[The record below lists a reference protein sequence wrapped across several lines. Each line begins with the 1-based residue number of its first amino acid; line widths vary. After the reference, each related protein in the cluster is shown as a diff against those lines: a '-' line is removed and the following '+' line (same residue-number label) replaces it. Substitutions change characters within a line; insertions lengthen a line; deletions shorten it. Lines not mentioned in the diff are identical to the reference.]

1 MKIKQEYIPDV
12 VNTHHSTP
20 ARSHQPQTGLF
31 DESDVDDDD
40 YSVRSDDDRKI
51 PAPTRPKSTRKRQF
65 DDSDVPACSPDVPP
79 AKRMRFQTQKQ
90 PEIRYKT
97 RQYVLESG
105 THQINYVGPAMTRTT
120 KKVRNSSGAPRPA
133 KQAATYQNW
142 SDQSG
147 DIAAQ
152 SDPMADP
159 QFPISDHDHDR
170 GDSHH
175 QLPRVLDLGHI
186 GPPRRTAIVQISFS
200 TAAAT
205 FGSPSVHI
213 FPHNANVILRPTG
226 FEILPTP
233 LRPRAPTPTSE
244 MTDASDDVPARST
257 TNIYR
262 DDDMDDDD
270 DDDNDSDVVNASSV
284 VSIYCPC
291 PNQLCLSVRNQT
303 LPTKAQKAPADV
315 EVEEQSNGDKKESQK
330 QLGAPPMNQNST
342 CSVPDSSDNDDST
355 GTSSFIPDSFTVK
368 TMDSL
373 TLMDRMTTRKATKN
387 IIMTKN
393 IPRPARLLPP
403 AKSSQ
408 QPRQFAT
415 PINVANP
422 FYVKP
427 PINAAI
433 PFTISID
440 DDETETPSTP
450 SSRHKTQPCQI
461 NDLKTFNTSGPRNLD
476 APPSPAVSLNSELFS
491 PLFSNLSSSHD
502 STFDCLSTTTGIT
515 AFLELSDD
523 DETLELPYHLDKLH
537 IPSPE
542 DNILDPIHH
551 IPFLQHHSDLDSRTN
566 PHASLLFYADATLQ
580 DDINGPITMCNLP
593 TCVDSSIT
601 AASFCLCYIQSNP
614 ATKQCIC
621 DLTTEHLRLLMCN
634 LYPILIAGSDKD
646 PNQEEFIQFIQ
657 HTFNR
662 TTNLVMDN
670 LSSEHRSQLTN
681 GIPSLFVSL
690 LSDYEPGSFG
700 HECSLSILYA
710 FKMMYLIHLYIQGQT
725 SSCPHQPPEL
735 ADIICNIPTF
745 ATARRLFPNRSN
757 FRDVPRFIIKFFQ
770 DQQLTPSPYDTTLD
784 STRTCHI
791 QTPAHLDS
799 AYLIAFTHSPL
810 VNGFGE
816 HTTGISPPASH
827 VARVLISA
835 TLRQHAI
842 LTAKLTIGDDLHLQ
856 LSNICI
862 GSLPPADLLM
872 NHNCSA
878 FPMATLPTPEQ
889 LSTMDS
895 KATAI
900 AVNFVICH
908 PLTSNDL
915 QNFTIPTGNCDYATL
930 KSHFDPIKT
939 DVINHSIDFL
949 PDHEYTMFR
958 VVSNINITDPQCVLP
973 QTPLPTKVLIY
984 QGNTQEHQ
992 STPFYTSG
1000 SPTEFPIPLPSAHT
1014 FPIIY
1019 NKENKPIIFHQH
1031 NRTIKPYTTTTV
1043 QQLFSDQ
1050 ASIPMNT
1057 CYATNP
1063 WTCPN
1068 NPSQLWRQPN
1078 PVYHVIDD
1086 PKTIPLSLATRLIQV
1101 ITTKRGSTNVYGSW
1115 ALPHLENAL
1124 SNPLSQITH
1133 NPFSYYWQQ
1142 HNHPEY
1148 PFIKESEPNILS
1160 NLPGESGVNTSLLN
1174 NQVTTCNLP
1183 DPSCLYR
1190 HIGVIA
1196 TRMDSSNCNVV
1207 RFQLDKQES
1216 SFCEHTARMVVR
1228 TRRSSL
1234 QEENPPEIEPE
1245 TADPDTSDNSSETD
1259 ISRHE
1264 TPNIDTNQPSSDV
1277 QAQEIDTPAENP
1289 LKCLSRTVTQIL
1301 SPKSVQSDTQVET
1314 SSPKTPKPSKP
1325 AAKDKQSEPAKHPT
1339 FAYPPIHETFFTDD
1353 EDNEDQQDD
1362 PPQIPLQSPDALTSS
1377 TRTDFTYPPIED
1389 LTKTLLKY
1397 AKNANLRKLSYP
1409 TDLVARR
1416 QQFNAF
1422 MDNLRIVCNISPWTR
1437 QVFDLWPKQI
1447 SYSHPF
1453 IGTAIYNLIITHVCD
1468 PCQKHIIDGPPDT
1481 RTAIFA
1487 LRQHCAPL
1495 TPDHVERT
1503 REAFYSIKQGHNEV
1517 ATSYLNRIRV
1527 LTRDCYHAGI
1537 PNTDAELI
1545 KRAIRGGSNHH
1556 FMLPHTN
1563 ALMLTSAEPNLTM
1576 KNCPLSPNLKAIF

>member
-1 MKIKQEYIPDV
+1 MPTIRFNLTKADKKSKKKDSSPFLASETEPPVVISADVNIPAATPTHPTLYLTRSKRAKLGNQQTTMKKKKLPLLMLQLPTNPTPMKRPATETDDDDNDEAASNAEAIDSATAERSNTHKVMRIKQEYIPDIQG
-12 VNTHHSTP
+12 THHP
-20 ARSHQPQTGLF
+20 PIRSYQPQTDLF
-31 DESDVDDDD
+31 DESDVDDDDQDDD

-65 DDSDVPACSPDVPP
+65 DDSDVPASSPDASP

-97 RQYVLESG
+97 RQYVRECGSQ
-105 THQINYVGPAMTRTT
+105 QINFVGRSDLHTT
-120 KKVRNSSGAPRPA
+120 KSKVRNSSGAPRPA
-133 KQAATYQNW
+133 KRAPTYENR

-152 SDPMADP
+152 NDPMANP
-159 QFPISDHDHDR
+159 HFPISDHDHDR

-186 GPPRRTAIVQISFS
+186 GPPRRTANDLSTTIVQISFS

-233 LRPRAPTPTSE
+233 IRPRAPTPPSDVPSPNYQRPIRDQPNGHARVPNYNGDPVDDDE
-244 MTDASDDVPARST
+244 MTDASDDIPARST

-270 DDDNDSDVVNASSV
+270 DDDNTAAHQS
-284 VSIYCPC
+284 
-291 PNQLCLSVRNQT
+291 
-303 LPTKAQKAPADV
+303 TKVPIEV
-315 EVEEQSNGDKKESQK
+315 EVEEQSNGDKKESPK
-330 QLGAPPMNQNST
+330 QLDALPMIQNSPY
-342 CSVPDSSDNDDST
+342 SVPDSSDNDDST
-355 GTSSFIPDSFTVK
+355 DTSSFIPDSFTVK
-368 TMDSL
+368 TLDSL

-387 IIMTKN
+387 VKMTKN
-393 IPRPARLLPP
+393 IPRPARPQPP
-403 AKSSQ
+403 TKSK
-408 QPRQFAT
+408 QFAT

-450 SSRHKTQPCQI
+450 SSRNRTHSCQV
-461 NDLKTFNTSGPRNLD
+461 NYLKTFNTSGPRNLD
-476 APPSPAVSLNSELFS
+476 APPSPAISLNSELFS

-502 STFDCLSTTTGIT
+502 STFDCLSTSTGIT

-523 DETLELPYHLDKLH
+523 DETLELPYRLDKLH
-537 IPSPE
+537 TPCPE
-542 DNILDPIHH
+542 DNVLDPIHH
-551 IPFLQHHSDLDSRTN
+551 VPFLQHHSDLDSRTN

-601 AASFCLCYIQSNP
+601 AASFCLRYIQSNP
-614 ATKQCIC
+614 VTKQCIR
-621 DLTTEHLRLLMCN
+621 DLTTEHLRHLMCN

-646 PNQEEFIQFIQ
+646 PNQEEFIQCIQ

-681 GIPSLFVSL
+681 GTPSLFVSL

-735 ADIICNIPTF
+735 ADIIRNIPTF
-745 ATARRLFPNRSN
+745 ATALRLFPNRSN

-784 STRTCHI
+784 STRTSHI

-799 AYLIAFTHSPL
+799 ASLIAFTHSPL

-816 HTTGISPPASH
+816 PTTGISPSASH

-835 TLRQHAI
+835 TLRQHAT
-842 LTAKLTIGDDLHLQ
+842 LTAKLTTGDDLHLQ
-856 LSNICI
+856 PSNICI
-862 GSLPPADLLM
+862 GSLPPVDLLM

-889 LSTMDS
+889 LSIMHS

-900 AVNFVICH
+900 AVNFVICR

-915 QNFTIPTGNCDYATL
+915 QNFTIPIGNCDYATL
-930 KSHFDPIKT
+930 KSYFDPIKT
-939 DVINHSIDFL
+939 DTINHSIDFL

-958 VVSNINITDPQCVLP
+958 VVSNINVTDPQCVLP
-973 QTPLPTKVLIY
+973 QTPLPIKVLIY

-992 STPFYTSG
+992 STPSYTPG
-1000 SPTEFPIPLPSAHT
+1000 SPTELPIPLQSAHT
-1014 FPIIY
+1014 FPITY

-1031 NRTIKPYTTTTV
+1031 NGTIKPYTTTTV
-1043 QQLFSDQ
+1043 QQLFNDQ
-1050 ASIPMNT
+1050 ACIPMNT
-1057 CYATNP
+1057 CYAANP

-1101 ITTKRGSTNVYGSW
+1101 ITTKRGSTDVYGSW

-1148 PFIKESEPNILS
+1148 PFIKDSEPNILS
-1160 NLPGESGVNTSLLN
+1160 NPPGESGVNTSLFN

-1190 HIGVIA
+1190 HIGVNA

-1216 SFCEHTARMVVR
+1216 SFCEHTALMVVR

-1264 TPNIDTNQPSSDV
+1264 TPNIDANQPSSDV
-1277 QAQEIDTPAENP
+1277 QAQEIDTPAKNP
-1289 LKCLSRTVTQIL
+1289 LKRLSRTVTQIL
-1301 SPKSVQSDTQVET
+1301 SPKSMQPDTQIET
-1314 SSPKTPKPSKP
+1314 SSSPKTDNPSKP
-1325 AAKDKQSEPAKHPT
+1325 AAKDKPAKHPT

-1416 QQFNAF
+1416 RQFNAF
-1422 MDNLRIVCNISPWTR
+1422 MDNLRIVCNISPGHA
-1437 QVFDLWPKQI
+1437 K
-1447 SYSHPF
+1447 S
-1453 IGTAIYNLIITHVCD
+1453 LIF
-1468 PCQKHIIDGPPDT
+1468 GPNRFPT
-1481 RTAIFA
+1481 PIPSLA
-1487 LRQHCAPL
+1487 LQF
-1495 TPDHVERT
+1495 TT
-1503 REAFYSIKQGHNEV
+1503 
-1517 ATSYLNRIRV
+1517 
-1527 LTRDCYHAGI
+1527 
-1537 PNTDAELI
+1537 
-1545 KRAIRGGSNHH
+1545 
-1556 FMLPHTN
+1556 
-1563 ALMLTSAEPNLTM
+1563 
-1576 KNCPLSPNLKAIF
+1576 